1 MNDEVSDALATAL
14 EAASGLARLFSA
26 ATYRLYLVGG
36 VVREAVAGR
45 FLAGADLDCTTDARP
60 QAVRRIVGGVAT
72 TLWAQGERFGTI
84 GCVVDGQAFEITT
97 HRAERYDP
105 NSRKPIV
112 AFGDDVEQDL
122 ARRDF
127 TINAMALDTAGG
139 RLIDLHGGRQ
149 DLAARILRT
158 PLDPSVSFGD
168 DPLRMLRAARF
179 IASHGL
185 TPDGA
190 VVDAVRAMGERLQ
203 IVAVERVRD
212 EFEKLLLLDDPSEGF
227 SFLFGTGLMERVLP
241 EVAGRD
247 PSMLGRVTAAVA
259 DEPPARWAS
268 LFVRD
273 GAEVAGSQLR
283 RLRCSTSLTL
293 AASGLLR
300 AREMLQHTGT
310 SPSELRR
317 FVYACPVPVEGA
329 LDFARA
335 VAAATGEHEERPKD
349 VAAALGEL
357 RQRED
362 VDSAEL
368 PLDGHAVM
376 VTLGLEPG
384 PDVGRALAHLREL
397 AFDEGPLSRNEAVD
411 ALRRWRATG
420 YCAGS

>member
-1 MNDEVSDALATAL
+1 MNNETSGTLAAAL
-14 EAASGLARLFSA
+14 EAASGLARLFSTA
-26 ATYRLYLVGG
+26 GHRLYLVGG
-36 VVREAVAGR
+36 VVREALAGR

-72 TLWAQGERFGTI
+72 SLWTQGERFGTI

-105 NSRKPIV
+105 HSRKPIV

-127 TINAMALDTAGG
+127 TVNAMAVDTADG
-139 RLIDLHGGRQ
+139 RLIDLHGGRR
-149 DLAARILRT
+149 DLAARLLRT
-158 PLDPSVSFGD
+158 PLDPSISFGD

-185 TPDGA
+185 TPDEA

-212 EFEKLLLLDDPSEGF
+212 EFEKLLLLEDPSEGF
-227 SFLFGTGLMERVLP
+227 SFLFGTGLIERVLP
-241 EVAGRD
+241 EVAGGD
-247 PSMLGRVTAAVA
+247 PSVLGRVTAAVA
-259 DEPPARWAS
+259 NELPARWAS
-268 LFVRD
+268 LFLHD
-273 GAEVAGSQLR
+273 DAGAVGSQLR

-300 AREMLQHTGT
+300 AREMLQNTGA

-317 FVYACPVPVEGA
+317 LVYACPAPVDSA

-335 VAAATGEHEERPKD
+335 VAAVTGENEERLED
-349 VAAALGEL
+349 LAAALDEL
-357 RQRED
+357 RRRED
-362 VDSAEL
+362 VDGAEL

-376 VTLGLEPG
+376 MALGLEPG
-384 PDVGRALAHLREL
+384 PDVGRALAYLREL
-397 AFDEGPLSRNEAVD
+397 AFDEGPLNRSEAVD

-420 YCAGS
+420 YCAEP